1 MEHIWNKCRNPVNL
15 PEDGVAVTD
24 IRPDIRPD
32 VRIEPLAP
40 ALWPQFETLFGPSG
54 ACYGCWCTAF
64 RLRPKIR
71 HEFTGDDK
79 RGVMR
84 QRVVAGPPPGL
95 LALRGETA
103 IGWMQIGP
111 RADVPEWN
119 NPGRSSTPLEDGPA
133 DDPGV
138 WAVSCFFF
146 TSKERGN
153 GLSHLILAAGID
165 HARSNG
171 ARFLEASP
179 MDRAKQSKS
188 IGLFVGS
195 TRVFEKAGFTTLVTR
210 KEGRP
215 LMRLVL

>member
-1 MEHIWNKCRNPVNL
+1 VT
-15 PEDGVAVTD
+15 VTD
-24 IRPDIRPD
+24 IRF
-32 VRIEPLAP
+32 EPLTP
-40 ALWPQFETLFGPSG
+40 ALWRAFEALFGPSG

-71 HEFTGDDK
+71 QEFTGDDK
-79 RGVMR
+79 REVMR
-84 QRVVAGPPPGL
+84 KRIETGPPPGI
-95 LALRGETA
+95 LALRDGKA

-111 RADVPEWN
+111 RAEVPEWN
-119 NPGRSSTPLEDGPA
+119 NPGRSSAPLEDRPA

-138 WAVSCFFF
+138 WAISCFFF
-146 TSKERGN
+146 ASKERGK

-165 HARSNG
+165 HASSNG

-179 MDRAKQSKS
+179 MDKAKQSKS

-195 TRVFEKAGFTTLVTR
+195 TRVFEKAGFTTLITR

>member
-1 MEHIWNKCRNPVNL
+1 MEHIWNKNGMPVVL
-15 PEDGVAVTD
+15 PEAWVTVTD
-24 IRPDIRPD
+24 IRF
-32 VRIEPLAP
+32 EPLTP
-40 ALWPQFETLFGPSG
+40 ALWPAFETLFGPSG

-64 RLRPKIR
+64 RLPPKIR
-71 HEFTGDDK
+71 QEFTGDDK
-79 RGVMR
+79 RDVMHKR
-84 QRVVAGPPPGL
+84 IETGPPPGV
-95 LALRGETA
+95 LALRDEKA

-119 NPGRSSTPLEDGPA
+119 NPGRSSTALEDGPA
-133 DDPGV
+133 NDPCV

-146 TSKERGN
+146 NTKERGK
-153 GLSHLILAAGID
+153 GLSHMMLAAGID
-165 HARSNG
+165 YAQSCG

-195 TRVFEKAGFTTLVTR
+195 TRVFEKAGFKTLITR

-215 LMRLVL
+215 LMRLIL

>member
-1 MEHIWNKCRNPVNL
+1 MEHIWNIYRIPANL
-15 PEDGVAVTD
+15 PERGVTVTD
-24 IRPDIRPD
+24 IC
-32 VRIEPLAP
+32 IEPLTP
-40 ALWPQFETLFGPSG
+40 ALWPAFEALFGPSG
-54 ACYGCWCTAF
+54 ACYGCWCTHF
-64 RLRPKIR
+64 RLAPKLR
-71 HEFTGDDK
+71 QEFAGDDK
-79 RGVMR
+79 REIMR
-84 QRVVAGPPPGL
+84 KRVETGPPPGI
-95 LALRGETA
+95 LALRDRLA

-119 NPGRSSTPLEDGPA
+119 NPGRSSTPLADGPA

-146 TSKERGN
+146 NTKERGK
-153 GLSHLILAAGID
+153 GLSHDMLAAGIS
-165 HARSNG
+165 HARVQG

-179 MDRAKQSKS
+179 MDKAKQSKS

-195 TRVFEKAGFTTLVTR
+195 TRVFEKAGFKTLITR

>member
-1 MEHIWNKCRNPVNL
+1 MEHIWNKNGMPVVL
-15 PEDGVAVTD
+15 SEAWVTVTD
-24 IRPDIRPD
+24 IRF
-32 VRIEPLAP
+32 EPLTP
-40 ALWPQFETLFGPSG
+40 ALWPAFDALFGPSG

-71 HEFTGDDK
+71 QEFTGDDK
-79 RGVMR
+79 REVMR
-84 QRVVAGPPPGL
+84 NRVEAGPPPGM
-95 LALRGETA
+95 LALRGEKA

-119 NPGRSSTPLEDGPA
+119 NAGRSSAPMDDGPA

-138 WAVSCFFF
+138 WAASCFFF
-146 TSKERGN
+146 AGKERGK
-153 GLSHLILAAGID
+153 GLSHLMLAAGID

-195 TRVFEKAGFTTLVTR
+195 TRVFEKASFKMLITR

>member
-1 MEHIWNKCRNPVNL
+1 MT
-15 PEDGVAVTD
+15 VTD
-24 IRPDIRPD
+24 IRPE
-32 VRIEPLAP
+32 VRIEPLTP
-40 ALWPQFETLFGPSG
+40 DLWPAFEALFGPTG
-54 ACYGCWCTAF
+54 ACYGCWCTGF

-71 HEFTGDDK
+71 QEFKNDDK
-79 RGVMR
+79 RDVMR
-84 QRVVAGPPPGL
+84 RRVEAGPPPGL
-95 LALRGETA
+95 LALRGDVA

-119 NPGRSSTPLEDGPA
+119 NPGRSSSPLEDGAA

-146 TSKERGN
+146 ASKERGK
-153 GLSHLILAAGID
+153 GLSHHMLTAGME
-165 HARSNG
+165 HARLSG

-195 TRVFEKAGFTTLVTR
+195 TRVFERAGFQTMITR

>member
-1 MEHIWNKCRNPVNL
+1 MT
-15 PEDGVAVTD
+15 VTD
-24 IRPDIRPD
+24 ICF
-32 VRIEPLAP
+32 VPLTP
-40 ALWPQFETLFGPSG
+40 ALWPAFEALFGPSG

-71 HEFTGDDK
+71 QEFTNDDK
-79 RGVMR
+79 REVMR
-84 QRVVAGPPPGL
+84 KRVAAGPPPGL
-95 LALRGETA
+95 LAQRGQRA
-103 IGWMQIGP
+103 VGWMQIGP

-119 NPGRSSTPLEDGPA
+119 NPGRSSSPLEDGPA

-146 TSKERGN
+146 ASKERGK
-153 GLSHLILAAGID
+153 GLSQLILEAGIE
-165 HARSNG
+165 HARSGG

-195 TRVFEKAGFTTLVTR
+195 TRVFERAGFQTMKTR

>member
-1 MEHIWNKCRNPVNL
+1 MEHIWNNNQTPAVL
-15 PEDGVAVTD
+15 PEAKVTFTD
-24 IRPDIRPD
+24 IRF
-32 VRIEPLAP
+32 EPVAP
-40 ALWPQFETLFGPSG
+40 VLWPQFEALFGPGG
-54 ACYGCWCTAF
+54 ACYGCWCTGF
-64 RLRPKIR
+64 RLAPKLR
-71 HEFTGDDK
+71 TEYTGEEK
-79 RGVMR
+79 REMMR
-84 QRVVAGPPPGL
+84 KRVETGPPPGL
-95 LALRGETA
+95 LALRGDVA

-119 NPGRSSTPLEDGPA
+119 NPGRSSTPLDDGHA
-133 DDPGV
+133 DDSGI

-146 TSKERGN
+146 ASKERGK
-153 GLSHLILAAGID
+153 GLSHHILQAGIE
-165 HARSNG
+165 HARSNR

-195 TRVFEKAGFTTLVTR
+195 TRVFERAGFKTMTTR